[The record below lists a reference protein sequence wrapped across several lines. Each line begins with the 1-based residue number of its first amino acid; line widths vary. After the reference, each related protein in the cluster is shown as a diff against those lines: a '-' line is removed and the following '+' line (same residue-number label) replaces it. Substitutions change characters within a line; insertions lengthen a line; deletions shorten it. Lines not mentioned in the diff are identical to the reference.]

1 MDEGLSLI
9 LRFVLGNYGATL
21 KVSQCGGRVCNPS
34 ALHSEE
40 RLACAT

>member
-21 KVSQCGGRVCNPS
+21 KVSQCGG
-34 ALHSEE
+34 
-40 RLACAT
+40 ACL